1 MKRSIAVTGL
11 VLALALTSLCCL
23 SCSRS
28 GLPYALPI
36 SASHDLGADHPVSV
50 YNDALAHRKPI
61 VMVFTQKGG

>member
-1 MKRSIAVTGL
+1 MKRSITVIGL
-11 VLALALTSLCCL
+11 VLTMALMSLCCL

-28 GLPYALPI
+28 GPSYALPI
-36 SASHDLGADHPVSV
+36 SASHTLSADHPVSV